1 MCFPSLSWNKK
12 REVSFPESL
21 CFFALSQEK
30 DRWLG
35 GTLHPLR
42 SNLSR
47 QVVHTVF
54 LLITR
59 TCEGNFFI
67 NEDTFL
73 WFTSWVSFCFV
84 KWLFLQSLRYTVVE
98 FKIYLIFILIIIY
111 RFCRH
116 CHHHYHYCH
125 YYYYLQTSLS
135 SMILFSSSMTALCT
149 NACLKEI
156 YLL

>member
-12 REVSFPESL
+12 REESFPESL

-73 WFTSWVSFCFV
+73 WFISWVSSCFV

-98 FKIYLIFILIIIY
+98 FKIYLIFILIIIIVFAVIVIIIIIIVITIIIY
-111 RFCRH
+111 KPH
-116 CHHHYHYCH
+116 C
-125 YYYYLQTSLS
+125 
-135 SMILFSSSMTALCT
+135 
-149 NACLKEI
+149 
-156 YLL
+156 LLWFFLVHPWQPCVQMPV